1 MSPLRAALESA
12 LAENPD
18 DLASHMAYA
27 DLLVDEGDPRASSSR
42 CNWPSRI
49 RAGRGGATE
58 LKRREEDCCA
68 APGGVDRRGGTGFHL
83 RPGRSAGGI
92 GAPGISAW

>member
-27 DLLVDEGDPRASSSR
+27 DLLVDEGDPRGEFIQVQLAFEDSSR
-42 CNWPSRI
+42 STIP
-49 RAGRGGATE
+49 
-58 LKRREEDCCA
+58 
-68 APGGVDRRGGTGFHL
+68 
-83 RPGRSAGGI
+83 
-92 GAPGISAW
+92 